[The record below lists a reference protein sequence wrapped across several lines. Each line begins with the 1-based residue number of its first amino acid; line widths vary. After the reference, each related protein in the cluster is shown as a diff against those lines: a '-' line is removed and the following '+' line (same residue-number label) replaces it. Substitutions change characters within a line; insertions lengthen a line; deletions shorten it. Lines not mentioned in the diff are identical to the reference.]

1 MVLQVHVNELGEL
14 EAEPD
19 GEGLGEVGH
28 GSDEAVVV
36 VQQVIIQPLGVRV
49 GLRT

>member
-36 VQQVIIQPLGVRV
+36 VQQVVIQSLGVGV
-49 GLRT
+49 ALTA